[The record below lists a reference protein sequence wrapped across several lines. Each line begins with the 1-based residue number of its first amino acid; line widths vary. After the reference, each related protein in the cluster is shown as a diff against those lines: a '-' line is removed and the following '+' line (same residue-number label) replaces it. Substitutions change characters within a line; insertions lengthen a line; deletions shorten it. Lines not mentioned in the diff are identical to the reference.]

1 MHIIL
6 MSMPDVTP
14 IFIHEAAVHLPS
26 LGIASVGGN
35 IDERHHVYLID
46 LVRKRR
52 TLRKY
57 LTKVLLKIR
66 PQLVGLSAMTW
77 QYDTCLMVARLV
89 KSILPETHIAIGG
102 YHATLMYKEIEV
114 SPEAAPVDFIVR
126 GEGEEAFRR
135 LANALEGLDRLEDI
149 LSLSYRRNGSF
160 IHNEQAPPLDL
171 ATLKPPIRDQRRL
184 TWGYHIMAKKIEV
197 LETSRGCTRS
207 CNFCSISHMYGRR
220 FRVFPI
226 DRVLADLDD
235 IYYKRK
241 TRFVFIA
248 DDNMVLNPQRVIELC
263 DAIIAHG
270 YRNLQLSVQ
279 ADCRSIAANEEMVR
293 KMAQAGFTFIFLG
306 IENASANNLEL
317 IHKENTIEQTNRA
330 LEYCRRYGLFVIAG
344 LIVGLPNDDD
354 ESIRRTFEY
363 FLTLYSGIP
372 PYIQIITPYP
382 KTRMRQEL
390 MEAGLITNDSKYR
403 WYNGLFANVKT
414 QHLSSEELQY
424 SFWFNRETLLGWLK
438 VPPGKGKII
447 SYWVVIWEY
456 FIVPVV
462 KFFYKRKLRKIGWQ
476 GLYERD
482 MRRLRSMNNFPDL
495 DQFKV

>member
-1 MHIIL
+1 MA
-6 MSMPDVTP
+6 MPDVTP
-14 IFIHEAAVHLPS
+14 IFIHEAAVHLPN

-35 IDERHHVYLID
+35 VDERHYVYLVD

-89 KSILPETHIAIGG
+89 KSILPEAYIAIGG
-102 YHATLMYKEIEV
+102 YHATLMYKEIAI
-114 SPEAAPVDFIVR
+114 SPAAAPIDFIVR

-135 LANALEGLDRLEDI
+135 LANALEGLDRFEDI
-149 LSLSYRRNGSF
+149 LSLSYRTNGSF

-171 ATLKPPIRDQRRL
+171 AKLKPPIRDQRRL
-184 TWGYHIMAKKIEV
+184 TWGYHIISKKIEV

-220 FRVFPI
+220 FRIFPI
-226 DRVLADLDD
+226 ERVLADLDD

-241 TRFVFIA
+241 TRVVFIA

-263 DAIIAHG
+263 DAIIARG
-270 YRNLQLSVQ
+270 YRNLNLTVQ
-279 ADCRSIAANEEMVR
+279 ADCRSIADNEEMVR
-293 KMAQAGFTFIFLG
+293 KMGQAGFKFIFLG

-317 IHKENTIEQTNRA
+317 INKENTIEQTNRA
-330 LEYCRRYGLFVIAG
+330 IDYCRRYGLFVIAG
-344 LIVGLPNDDD
+344 LIVGLPDDDD
-354 ESIRRTFEY
+354 ESIRRTYEY

-382 KTRMRQEL
+382 KTQMRQEL
-390 MEAGLITNDSKYR
+390 MEAGLITNDSEYR

-414 QHLSSEELQY
+414 RFLSSEELQY
-424 SFWFNRETLLGWLK
+424 SFWFNRETVLGWLK
-438 VPPGKGKII
+438 VPAGKGQRI
-447 SYWVVIWEY
+447 SRWVVLWTY
-456 FIVPVV
+456 FIMPFV
-462 KFFYKRKLRKIGWQ
+462 KIFYYRKLQKFGWQ

-495 DQFKV
+495 DQFKM